1 VVVRGPK
8 AQKLPHGQG
17 LVPLKEQEWN
27 SHQQKYQKYQKHS
40 CDFTHTLILQETG
53 SQYCTGLEIEP
64 FLGFTVGCQGLQRC
78 LLELQKAAGLCWKC
92 SILVASGDSSHL
104 QEL

>member
-1 VVVRGPK
+1 
-8 AQKLPHGQG
+8 
-17 LVPLKEQEWN
+17 VPLKEQEWN